1 MLPAR
6 VPKCNFR
13 AALKVAPDTGCFS
26 CARGTLNASDYCY
39 PRGSHRFS
47 ATHAADPAV
56 VNIRFITT
64 PPKAGDQDLVLHF
77 VNDIA
82 SSYVAAN
89 MPGAPIKPED
99 GGVTRPSPKKTGSE
113 FYKFPTDQNG
123 KSLGQFT
130 AIGYAKL
137 AAHESM
143 HNVTRLDNATLH
155 PQGGVGGSPPHL
167 PVNDA
172 NRKAFQAALGNIP
185 DQLL

>member
-1 MLPAR
+1 MPQITVTLVDHTDSPR
-6 VPKCNFR
+6 LIPLIQKHLEDIFR
-13 AALKVAPDTGCFS
+13 DLLS
-26 CARGTLNASDYCY
+26 SQ
-39 PRGSHRFS
+39 SE
-47 ATHAADPAV
+47 PAV
-56 VNIRFITT
+56 VNMRFITT

-143 HNVTRLDNATLH
+143 HNITRLDNATLH
-155 PQGGVGGSPPHL
+155 PQGGIGGSPPHL